1 MYYQPWWTVWTWHVY
16 LVHKVDE
23 KSEWNFDLSFVLD
36 ENIQRESEF
45 AQQIFRQTVEELE
58 RETEEKIR

>member
-1 MYYQPWWTVWTWHVY
+1 
-16 LVHKVDE
+16 L
-23 KSEWNFDLSFVLD
+23 NFDLIFLFCVLD

-45 AQQIFRQTVEELE
+45 AQQIFRQYIEELE